1 MKSFHKNMLLV
12 LTLVI
17 GVFTVSSC
25 YKKKDTI
32 AIVTVKDGSD
42 QPVGGASVRLYYEG
56 TGGPDSARIDQTAST
71 GADGKAKFNFND
83 LYKAG
88 QAGFAVLDIYVN
100 QVKDGIIKV
109 EAEKT
114 SEETV
119 QI

>member
-32 AIVTVKDGSD
+32 AIVTVVDSAD
-42 QPVGGASVRLYYEG
+42 APVGGASVRLYYEG

-100 QVKDGIIKV
+100 QVKSGIIKV

>member
-32 AIVTVKDGSD
+32 AVVTVVDSANA
-42 QPVGGASVRLYYEG
+42 PVGGASVRLYYG
-56 TGGPDSARIDQTAST
+56 PNPDSARIDQTAST

-100 QVKDGIIKV
+100 QVKSGIIKV